1 MEGTVRHYQ
10 HMTLEVREEIS
21 RGLAS
26 GLRPAQIAKHIGYSP
41 SALSRELKRHRVDDM
56 GYRAHWA
63 HSRSQDTGRRK
74 GRKRKLADGPLWDE
88 VCTRLKD
95 GLSPTQVSKTLA
107 RDFSDNAAMH
117 VSHETIYQALY
128 VLPRNQLKA
137 VLVQEGLR
145 QHHERR
151 RPRSKLAKADGPK
164 VRLTG
169 GVSIHERPAEV
180 DARAVPGHWEG
191 DLIKG
196 EKNRSEV
203 GVLLERQSRRV
214 VLARLTDAKA
224 STVRR
229 AFEAAFHLTP
239 PTLLKTLTYDQGSE
253 MAEHALLAANVCIQ
267 VYFADAHSPWQKGAI
282 ENANGLLRQYLP
294 NRRTTTC
301 DLNPRC
307 RRERQYATACRK
319 NQAAFPQPACV
330 LCGHAPLG
338 RTLRIRAHFTPIK
351 QIPAQD

>member
-1 MEGTVRHYQ
+1 MERQSRHYK

-26 GLRPAQIAKHIGYSP
+26 GLKAAQIAKHIGYSP
-41 SALSRELKRHRVDDM
+41 SALSRELKRHWVDEI
-56 GYRAHWA
+56 GYRAYWA
-63 HSRSQDTGRRK
+63 QMRAIDARRCK
-74 GRKRKLADGPLWDE
+74 GRKRKLTDGPLWDE
-88 VCTRLKD
+88 VCARLKD
-95 GLSPTQVSKTLA
+95 GLSPTQVSNTLA
-107 RDFSDNAAMH
+107 RDFGDNTGMH

-128 VLPRNQLKA
+128 ILPRNQLKA

-145 QHHERR
+145 QHHEKR
-151 RPRSKLAKADGPK
+151 RPKSKLAKADGPK

-169 GVSIHERPAEV
+169 GVSIHERPTEV
-180 DARAVPGHWEG
+180 DSRAVPGHWEG

-253 MAEHALLAANVCIQ
+253 MAEHALLAANACIQ
-267 VYFADAHSPWQKGAI
+267 IYFADAHSPWQKGAI

-294 NRRTTTC
+294 KGTNLAKYTQAELDVIAEKLNNRPRECLGWRTPNEVWAE
-301 DLNPRC
+301 LV
-307 RRERQYATACRK
+307 RQ
-319 NQAAFPQPACV
+319 NEVAA
-330 LCGHAPLG
+330 
-338 RTLRIRAHFTPIK
+338 
-351 QIPAQD
+351 